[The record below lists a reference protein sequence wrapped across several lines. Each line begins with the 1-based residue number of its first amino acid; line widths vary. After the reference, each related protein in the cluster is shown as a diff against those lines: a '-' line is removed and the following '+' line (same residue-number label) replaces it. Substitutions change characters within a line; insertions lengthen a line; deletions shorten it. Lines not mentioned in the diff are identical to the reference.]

1 MLSLKSSAARVK
13 TAARRQAGT
22 IQGVAGATCV
32 AGGALIQWGPGWA
45 LLALGGFLL
54 LGAWGS
60 A

>member
-1 MLSLKSSAARVK
+1 MLSLKSSAARAK
-13 TAARRQAGT
+13 TTARRQSGT

-32 AGGALIQWGPGWA
+32 ALGAFTLWGAGWS
-45 LLALGGFLL
+45 LLALGAFLL